1 MSNETF
7 VYGATTEWLGILEK
21 LVKHGQRVNV
31 RGREIVEILS
41 NQAVID
47 MQQPIVNVLKR
58 KLGLGFLFAE
68 AGWILGGKNDV
79 QSIAPFSKQ
88 ISNFSDD
95 GLFFKGAYGPQV
107 VQQLPYILETLTKDL
122 YSRQAVTSIWKP
134 SPGPSKDIPCT
145 LTYQIMVRGNLVHM
159 FLNMRSS
166 DVWLGVPYDWFN
178 FTMIAH
184 YVLKYLRTVYPKNDL
199 QIGYLYFN
207 AASQHYYVDDEP
219 KILDILAD
227 SREGV
232 FKLDPRI
239 HMYFPGQSF
248 NNFNDLLPERMSAW
262 LMDQAYYQI
271 GVTE

>member
-1 MSNETF
+1 MSNLNI
-7 VYGATTEWLGILEK
+7 VCGATLEWIYTLEK
-21 LVKHGQRVNV
+21 LVKCGQRVNV
-31 RGREIVEILS
+31 RGREIVEVLS
-41 NQAVID
+41 NRVVID
-47 MQQPIVNVLKR
+47 MQRPIVSVAKR

-184 YVLKYLRTVYPKNDL
+184 YVLKYLRKVYPANGL
-199 QIGYLYFN
+199 EIGYLYFN
-207 AASQHYYVDDEP
+207 AASQHYYVDDEA
-219 KILDILAD
+219 KILDILANVANVMPD
-227 SREGV
+227 Q
-232 FKLDPRI
+232 RI
-239 HMYFPGQSF
+239 PEEFPGKFF
-248 NNFNDLLPERMSAW
+248 NTFDDLPPERMSTW